1 MTVIQ
6 FIENTI
12 ASLHASWYTMLFFTV
27 LPMVVSVPRQL
38 SLVYLAVYAI
48 SGACV
53 VQFGLPELLQRGEAG
68 KKKKDSGCFNNNNNS
83 GSLHSKMKTVDD
95 KTRNNIFRLIK
106 LQDP

>member
-1 MTVIQ
+1 
-6 FIENTI
+6 
-12 ASLHASWYTMLFFTV
+12 MLFFTV

-53 VQFGLPELLQRGEAG
+53 VQFGLPELLQRGEAE
-68 KKKKDSGCFNNNNNS
+68 KKKKDSCFNNNS